1 MTTDT
6 PASEL
11 PWAGEHYLPQIG
23 GEIELEHVHR
33 YLWAEQFAHGKSVLD
48 IACGEGYGSG
58 ILSCSATHVIGV
70 DLSKN
75 AVDHA
80 SRKYRR
86 KNLEFQAGSCDRIPV
101 PDSSIDLVV
110 SFETIEHH
118 DRHQEMMRE
127 IKRILR
133 PEGILIISSSDKY
146 LYSDI
151 PGYKNEFHVKE
162 LYAREFEALLKEHFA
177 NVEMFGQR
185 IAYGSLIRAE
195 GLAEFVSFD
204 SEQKASPPICG
215 IERAMYKVAIASDYL
230 VAKTFSSIYERSI
243 AKSECYQALQRE
255 IELRDSKLTE
265 LHEQMRCRSCELENV
280 RRLNGELQR
289 ESGELQRQLMLS
301 AESIQGLHAEIE
313 HLKITRFEAK
323 RECHSVRT
331 SLSWRVTWP
340 LRLVRDRLTSAAWR
354 VRRAF
359 SKGCTNAATLEDPER
374 TAIGPLFDENY
385 YTKLN
390 PEAKASRR
398 SPIEHYLEKGWRQ
411 GFKPHPLFDP
421 GWYLSENPDVAKA
434 GAEPLHHYVTKG
446 WREGRSPHPL
456 FDVRY
461 YLRQAP
467 KLAQMGIEPL
477 AHFLE
482 GGAQE
487 GLKPNPLFD
496 PAWYTGF
503 NRHSMAPGDNPL
515 THYVTRGWKEGCDPS
530 PSFNISL
537 YVKANPEVRNEDP
550 LVHYLR
556 PSFSK
561 PPNLM
566 PDISVEPPDPNIKPP
581 ETDVKA
587 IALYLPQFHR
597 IPENDLWWG
606 EGFTEWTNVRQGR
619 PQFWGHYQPHIPHPD
634 IGYYDLSDPGVM
646 EKQAQMARQVGIH
659 GFCFYYYWFNGRRLL
674 EMPTDRFLA
683 SGKPD
688 FPFCFCWANEN
699 WTRRWDGQEQ
709 EVLMGQHHSY
719 ESDERFIR
727 DMLPA
732 FRDRRYIRI
741 NGRPLLAIY
750 RPGLLPDPKATFAHW
765 REVCRNEGLGEIYL
779 IGFKAFRFRDPE
791 PLGMDAAAEF
801 VTHHHEVAKSTCAEF
816 SAFNGFDGKIFDYR
830 KVSENILNR
839 PTGNFTLFR
848 QVMPGWDN
856 TARRKEHGVIFARSD
871 PQLYCRW
878 LQRVALQ
885 TRRYANPDERLIF
898 INSWNE
904 WAEGAHLEPDE
915 RYGYAWLN
923 ATRLALEA

>member
-1 MTTDT
+1 MFTQERDPNIFWISAPT
-6 PASEL
+6 
-11 PWAGEHYLPQIG
+11 PWAKTGESWVTIKSIG
-23 GEIELEHVHR
+23 
-33 YLWAEQFAHGKSVLD
+33 
-48 IACGEGYGSG
+48 
-58 ILSCSATHVIGV
+58 
-70 DLSKN
+70 
-75 AVDHA
+75 
-80 SRKYRR
+80 
-86 KNLEFQAGSCDRIPV
+86 P
-101 PDSSIDLVV
+101 
-110 SFETIEHH
+110 
-118 DRHQEMMRE
+118 
-127 IKRILR
+127 
-133 PEGILIISSSDKY
+133 
-146 LYSDI
+146 
-151 PGYKNEFHVKE
+151 
-162 LYAREFEALLKEHFA
+162 
-177 NVEMFGQR
+177 
-185 IAYGSLIRAE
+185 
-195 GLAEFVSFD
+195 
-204 SEQKASPPICG
+204 QKA
-215 IERAMYKVAIASDYL
+215 
-230 VAKTFSSIYERSI
+230 
-243 AKSECYQALQRE
+243 
-255 IELRDSKLTE
+255 
-265 LHEQMRCRSCELENV
+265 
-280 RRLNGELQR
+280 
-289 ESGELQRQLMLS
+289 
-301 AESIQGLHAEIE
+301 
-313 HLKITRFEAK
+313 
-323 RECHSVRT
+323 
-331 SLSWRVTWP
+331 
-340 LRLVRDRLTSAAWR
+340 
-354 VRRAF
+354 
-359 SKGCTNAATLEDPER
+359 
-374 TAIGPLFDENY
+374 
-385 YTKLN
+385 
-390 PEAKASRR
+390 
-398 SPIEHYLEKGWRQ
+398 
-411 GFKPHPLFDP
+411 
-421 GWYLSENPDVAKA
+421 
-434 GAEPLHHYVTKG
+434 
-446 WREGRSPHPL
+446 
-456 FDVRY
+456 
-461 YLRQAP
+461 
-467 KLAQMGIEPL
+467 GIEPL
-477 AHFLE
+477 THFLKH
-482 GGAQE
+482 GARDA
-487 GLKPNPLFD
+487 LKPNPLFD
-496 PAWYTGF
+496 PTWYTGV
-503 NRHSMAPGDNPL
+503 NRRSMAPGENPL
-515 THYVTRGWKEGCDPS
+515 THYVTRGWKEGCDPN

-537 YVKANPEVRNEDP
+537 YLKANPEVRNEDP
-550 LVHYLR
+550 LRHYLLHR
-556 PSFSK
+556 HSESPD
-561 PPNLM
+561 LM
-566 PDISVEPPDPNIKPP
+566 PDIPTEAPDPNTEPP
-581 ETDVKA
+581 EVGVKA

-646 EKQAQMARQVGIH
+646 EKQAQMARQAGIH

-750 RPGLLPDPKATFAHW
+750 RPGLLPNPKATFTHW
-765 REVCRNEGLGEIYL
+765 REVCRSEGLGEIYL

-856 TARRKEHGVIFARSD
+856 TARRKEHGIIFARSD